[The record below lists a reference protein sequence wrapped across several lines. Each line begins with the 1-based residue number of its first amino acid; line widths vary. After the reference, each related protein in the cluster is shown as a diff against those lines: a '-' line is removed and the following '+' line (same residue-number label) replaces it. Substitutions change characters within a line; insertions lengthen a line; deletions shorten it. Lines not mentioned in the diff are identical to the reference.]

1 MRATLVAACLIALA
15 PTAARPAAAAGFA
28 LTSPDFPDGG
38 TMPAAQ
44 ELDLHG
50 CTGANRSPALAWSGA
65 PAGTQSFAVT
75 IHDVDA
81 RGGRGW
87 WHWVVLDIPP
97 GVRVLRAGAGT
108 PGSSALPAGAAQG
121 RTSFGFAHYGGP
133 CPPVGDPPH
142 HYRITVYALRVA
154 RLTLPAD
161 TPPDA
166 VRTRL
171 RAEALASARIVGRYG
186 RAR

>member
-1 MRATLVAACLIALA
+1 MRSVLLAALA
-15 PTAARPAAAAGFA
+15 PLALAAPKPVVAAGFA
-28 LTSPDFPDGG
+28 VTSPDFQNGG
-38 TMPAAQ
+38 TMPATQ

-75 IHDVDA
+75 IHDTDA

-97 GVRVLRAGAGT
+97 GVRGLRAGAGT
-108 PGSSALPAGAAQG
+108 PGSPALPVGAVQG
-121 RTSFGFAHYGGP
+121 QTSFGFAHYGGP

-142 HYRITVYALRVA
+142 HYRITVYALAVA
-154 RLTLPAD
+154 RLNLPAD
-161 TPPDA
+161 TPPDS
-166 VRTRL
+166 VRMRL

>member
-1 MRATLVAACLIALA
+1 MRSVLLAACFAALA
-15 PTAARPAAAAGFA
+15 LAVPRPAAASGFA
-28 LTSPDFPDGG
+28 LTSPDFADGG

-44 ELDLHG
+44 ALDLHG

-65 PAGTQSFAVT
+65 PAGTRSFAVT
-75 IHDVDA
+75 IHDTDA

-87 WHWVVLDIPP
+87 WHWVVLDVPP
-97 GVRVLRAGAGT
+97 GVRGLRAGAGA
-108 PGSSALPAGAAQG
+108 PGSPALPAGAVQG

-142 HYRITVYALRVA
+142 HYRITVYALKVA
-154 RLTLPAD
+154 HLPVAAD
-161 TPPDA
+161 APPDA

-171 RAEALASARIVGRYG
+171 RAEALARARIVGRYG